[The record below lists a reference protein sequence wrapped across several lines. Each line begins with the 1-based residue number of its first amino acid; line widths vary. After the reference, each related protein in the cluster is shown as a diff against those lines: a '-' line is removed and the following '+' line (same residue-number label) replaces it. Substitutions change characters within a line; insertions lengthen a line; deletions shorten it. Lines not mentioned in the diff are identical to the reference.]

1 MVLEASSIP
10 ACVPVGV
17 GVFVCLRR
25 CILHIN
31 KGKRERARR
40 VLIYGENGVGK
51 SSLAS
56 KFPSPL
62 FLNIEDG
69 VGDLDVDSTSVIK
82 SVNDFMGCLIAIWD
96 TDYQTVVVDTVDWL
110 EKLIFNEV
118 AKEAGK
124 KTIDDI
130 GFGKGYQA
138 VEQKWKALFEGFAA
152 LWGQGRHIVFTC
164 HEAIEK
170 FTNPEGDSYNYWK
183 PALHIKGSGCVT
195 EWCDEVL
202 FLRYR
207 TSTIQKD
214 EGFGNKRSIA
224 IGGKE
229 RVIVCNKSTTV
240 EAKNRLGMPDEL
252 SSFADLQKFLPKV
265 GSQVVVKPEPQKAS
279 GNIAGIVVDGSS
291 KQPQLVEAI
300 NDPF

>member
-1 MVLEASSIP
+1 M
-10 ACVPVGV
+10 
-17 GVFVCLRR
+17 
-25 CILHIN
+25 LHIN

-56 KFPSPL
+56 QFPNPL

-69 VGDLDVDSTSVIK
+69 VGDLEVDSTSVIK
-82 SVNDFMGCLIAIWD
+82 SVTDFMGCLVGVWD
-96 TDYQTVVVDTVDWL
+96 TDYETIVIDTVDWL

-164 HEAIEK
+164 HEVIEK
-170 FTNPEGDSYNYWK
+170 FSNPEGDSYNYYR
-183 PALHIKGSGCVT
+183 PSLHLKGSGCVT

-202 FLRYR
+202 FLRYKVA
-207 TSTIQKD
+207 TIQKD
-214 EGFGNKRSIA
+214 EGFGNKRAIA

-229 RVIVCNKSTTV
+229 RVIVCNKQATV

-252 SSFADLQKFLPKV
+252 SSFSDLQKYLPKV
-265 GSQVVVKPEPQKAS
+265 GTQATVKPVETKAT

-291 KQPQLVEAI
+291 KKQELVEVS
-300 NDPF
+300 DHPF

>member
-1 MVLEASSIP
+1 MY
-10 ACVPVGV
+10 
-17 GVFVCLRR
+17 
-25 CILHIN
+25 IN
-31 KGKRERARR
+31 KGKRDRARR

-51 SSLAS
+51 STFAS
-56 KFPSPL
+56 RFPNPL

-82 SVNDFMGCLIAIWD
+82 SVSEFISCLISVWD

-110 EKLIFNEV
+110 EKLIFAEV

-124 KTIDDI
+124 ATIDDI

-138 VEQKWKALFEGFAA
+138 VANKWQSLFEGFGA
-152 LWGQGRHIVFTC
+152 LWNQGRHIVFTC

-170 FTNPEGDSYNYWK
+170 FSNPEGDSYNYWK

-195 EWCDEVL
+195 EWCDEVF

-214 EGFGNKRSIA
+214 EGFGTKRAIA

-229 RVIVCNKSTTV
+229 RVIVCNKQATV
-240 EAKNRLGMPDEL
+240 EAKNRLNLPDEL
-252 SSFADLQKFLPKV
+252 HCFADLQKYLPKV
-265 GSQVVVKPEPQKAS
+265 VSKVTSKPEPTKTPS
-279 GNIAGIVVDGSS
+279 GNITGIVVDGSS

-300 NDPF
+300 DSPF

>member
-1 MVLEASSIP
+1 MQ
-10 ACVPVGV
+10 
-17 GVFVCLRR
+17 
-25 CILHIN
+25 IN

-82 SVNDFMGCLIAIWD
+82 SVTDFMSCLIAVWD
-96 TDYQTVVVDTVDWL
+96 TEYETIVVDTVDWL

-164 HEAIEK
+164 HEVIEK
-170 FTNPEGDSYNYWK
+170 FQNPEGDSYNYYR
-183 PALHIKGSGCVT
+183 PSLHLKGSGCVT

-202 FLRYR
+202 FLRYKVA
-207 TSTIQKD
+207 STIQKD

-224 IGGKE
+224 IGGKD
-229 RVIVCNKSTTV
+229 RVIICNKQATV
-240 EAKNRLGMPDEL
+240 EAKNRLSMPDEL
-252 SSFADLQKFLPKV
+252 SSFTDLQKYLPKV
-265 GSQVVVKPEPQKAS
+265 RSQSSVAKPEPVKAS

-291 KQPQLVEAI
+291 KQLQSADI
-300 NDPF
+300 SDSPF

>member
-1 MVLEASSIP
+1 
-10 ACVPVGV
+10 
-17 GVFVCLRR
+17 
-25 CILHIN
+25 
-31 KGKRERARR
+31 
-40 VLIYGENGVGK
+40 
-51 SSLAS
+51 
-56 KFPSPL
+56 
-62 FLNIEDG
+62 
-69 VGDLDVDSTSVIK
+69 
-82 SVNDFMGCLIAIWD
+82 
-96 TDYQTVVVDTVDWL
+96 
-110 EKLIFNEV
+110 
-118 AKEAGK
+118 
-124 KTIDDI
+124 
-130 GFGKGYQA
+130 
-138 VEQKWKALFEGFAA
+138 
-152 LWGQGRHIVFTC
+152 
-164 HEAIEK
+164 
-170 FTNPEGDSYNYWK
+170 
-183 PALHIKGSGCVT
+183 
-195 EWCDEVL
+195 L

-229 RVIVCNKSTTV
+229 RVIVCNKSATV

>member
-1 MVLEASSIP
+1 MLK
-10 ACVPVGV
+10 
-17 GVFVCLRR
+17 
-25 CILHIN
+25 IN
-31 KGKRERARR
+31 KGKRQRARR

-56 KFPSPL
+56 QFPTPL

-69 VGDLDVDSTSVIK
+69 IGDLNVDSTDVIK
-82 SVNDFMGCLIAIWD
+82 SVTDFMGTLIGVWD
-96 TDYQTVVVDTVDWL
+96 TDYETIVVDTVDWL

-164 HEAIEK
+164 HEQIEK
-170 FTNPEGDSYNYWK
+170 FTNPDGDSYNYWK
-183 PALHIKGSGCVT
+183 PALHLKGSGCVT

-202 FLRYR
+202 FVRYR
-207 TSTIQKD
+207 TLTRQMD
-214 EGFGNKRSIA
+214 EGFGTKRAIA
-224 IGGKE
+224 VGGKD
-229 RVIVCNKSTTV
+229 RIIVCNKTASV
-240 EAKNRLGMPDEL
+240 EAKNRLSMPDEL
-252 SSFADLQKFLPKV
+252 PLSFAELSKFLP
-265 GSQVVVKPEPQKAS
+265 VVQKAFS
-279 GNIAGIVVDGSS
+279 PQPVVETQQHAGNIAGIVVDGSS
-291 KQPQLVEAI
+291 KKPEVSEVI
-300 NDPF
+300 DSPF

>member
-1 MVLEASSIP
+1 M
-10 ACVPVGV
+10 
-17 GVFVCLRR
+17 
-25 CILHIN
+25 HIN
-31 KGKRERARR
+31 RGKRERARR

-51 SSLAS
+51 SSLAA
-56 KFPSPL
+56 KFPKPL

-69 VGDLDVDSTSVIK
+69 VGDLEVDSTSVIK
-82 SVNDFMGCLIAIWD
+82 SVGEFLGCLVASWD
-96 TDYQTVVVDTVDWL
+96 TDYETIVVDTVDWL

-138 VEQKWKALFEGFAA
+138 VDLKWKALFEGFSG
-152 LWGQGRHIVFTC
+152 LWNQGRHIVFTC
-164 HEAIEK
+164 HESIEK

-183 PALHIKGSGCVT
+183 PALHLKGSGCVT
-195 EWCDEVL
+195 EWCDEVF

-214 EGFGNKRSIA
+214 EGFGNKRAIA
-224 IGGKE
+224 IGGKD
-229 RVIVCNKSTTV
+229 RVIVCNKSATV

-252 SSFADLQKFLPKV
+252 SSFAELQKYLPKV
-265 GSQVVVKPEPQKAS
+265 GSRGFVKPEPQ
-279 GNIAGIVVDGSS
+279 GNIAGVIVDGSS
-291 KQPQLVEAI
+291 KRPQPVEAI
-300 NDPF
+300 DSPF